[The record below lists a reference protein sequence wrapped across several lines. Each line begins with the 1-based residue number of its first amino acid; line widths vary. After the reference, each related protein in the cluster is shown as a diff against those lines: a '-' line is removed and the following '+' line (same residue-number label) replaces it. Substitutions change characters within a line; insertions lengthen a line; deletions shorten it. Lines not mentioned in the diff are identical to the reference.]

1 MADIKNLNP
10 VEIWRNFDKLTQ
22 VPRPSGHLEK
32 IQAYLLDWAKEAG
45 VEAFQDPAGNIVMM
59 SRIIPYSVSKSFL
72 KHKREILSM
81 NQNCST

>member
-45 VEAFQDPAGNIVMM
+45 NQKICSMVL
-59 SRIIPYSVSKSFL
+59 SRA
-72 KHKREILSM
+72 
-81 NQNCST
+81 

>member
-45 VEAFQDPAGNIVMM
+45 VEAFRRACRKEGILYSMTEIIKAYRAPYDPVQT
-59 SRIIPYSVSKSFL
+59 SLF
-72 KHKREILSM
+72 
-81 NQNCST
+81 